1 VASETLF
8 SSVKEEARK
17 NYIAIFEQDW
27 PAWLAGIFI
36 AILALLIFLWDTPWG
51 IAGGYRNWGDWFLYS
66 VGVNAKKPFAPW
78 LHPMSMSNFGIFA
91 GALMSA
97 LMSRQFKVRRAPSL
111 EYAKGIIGGIL
122 MGCGAAFAGGCNV
135 GGFYTAT
142 GMLSMGGIAM
152 MVGLGAGA
160 WVGLRYLLWE
170 MENVSSKPLVLKK
183 KSGSF
188 LGVNWDKVQPYIG
201 AGLFIA
207 VVAAFYLYSSVDKAI
222 LGGILFFGFLIGLV
236 MHRSRFCFVRAFRC
250 PFMTGEADMVK
261 VVAMSLMIYGM
272 GSAVIKWAWIKDPMV
287 GVYHPFVLGSLGGGL
302 IFGVG
307 MILAGGCAS
316 STLWRIG
323 EGHVKL
329 VMTLV
334 GFSLA
339 NALTQ
344 KFIAAYNISEKLGK
358 GVFMPDVFSW
368 AMTIPLFIVFFL
380 VWVFLAI
387 WNEETEKFVIF

>member
-1 VASETLF
+1 MASETLF

-51 IAGGYRNWGDWFLYS
+51 IAGGYRNWGDWFLYTI
-66 VGVNAKKPFAPW
+66 GVNSKKPFFPW

-97 LMSRQFKVRRAPSL
+97 LMSRQFKIRKAPPL

-122 MGCGAAFAGGCNV
+122 MGFGAAFAGGCNV

-152 MVGLGAGA
+152 MVGLGIGA
-160 WVGLRYLLWE
+160 WIGLKYLLWE
-170 MENVSSKPLVLKK
+170 MENLSIKPLVQKTK
-183 KSGSF
+183 GGTF
-188 LGVNWDKVQPYIG
+188 LGVNWDIVQPYIG
-201 AGLFIA
+201 GTLFLAI
-207 VVAAFYLYSSVDKAI
+207 VVAFYFYSAIDKTI

-250 PFMTGEADMVK
+250 PFMTGESDMVK
-261 VVAMSLMIYGM
+261 VVAMSLIIYGM
-272 GSAVIKWAWIKDPMV
+272 GSAIIKWAWIKEPMM
-287 GVYHPFVLGSLGGGL
+287 GVYHPFVLGSLGGGVV
-302 IFGVG
+302 FGIG

-323 EGHVKL
+323 EGHLKL
-329 VMTLV
+329 VMTLL
-334 GFSLA
+334 GFSLS
-339 NALTQ
+339 NALTH
-344 KFIAAYNISEKLGK
+344 KFITAYNLSEKMGK
-358 GVFMPDVFSW
+358 GVFMPDIFSW
-368 AMTIPLFIVFFL
+368 ELTIPLFIVFF
-380 VWVFLAI
+380 VCWAFLAI

>member
-1 VASETLF
+1 VSSETLF

-51 IAGGYRNWGDWFLYS
+51 IAGGYRNWGDWLLYTTGINS
-66 VGVNAKKPFAPW
+66 EKPFAPW
-78 LHPMSMSNFGIFA
+78 FHPMSMSNFGIFA

-97 LMSRQFKVRRAPSL
+97 MMSRQFKIRQAPPL

-122 MGCGAAFAGGCNV
+122 MGCGAAFSKGCNV
-135 GGFYTAT
+135 GGFYTAS
-142 GMLSMGGIAM
+142 GMLSLGGIAM
-152 MVGLGAGA
+152 MIGLGVGA
-160 WVGLRYLLWE
+160 WLGLKYLLWE
-170 MENVSSKPLVLKK
+170 MENISIRPLVQKK
-183 KSGSF
+183 KNRPF
-188 LGVNWDKVQPYIG
+188 LGLNWDRVQPYIG
-201 AGLFIA
+201 GSIFIA
-207 VVAAFYLYSSVDKAI
+207 IISAFYLYSFVDKTT
-222 LGGILFFGFLIGLV
+222 LGGLLFFGFLIGLV

-250 PFMTGEADMVK
+250 PFMTGESDMVK

-272 GSAVIKWAWIKDPMV
+272 GTAVIKWAWIKEPMM
-287 GVYHPFVLGSLGGGL
+287 GVHHPFVLGSLGGGI
-302 IFGVG
+302 IFGIG

-323 EGHVKL
+323 EGHLKL
-329 VMTLV
+329 VMTLI

-339 NALTQ
+339 NALTN
-344 KFIAAYNISEKLGK
+344 KGLAAYDLSSKLGK

-368 AMTIPLFIVFFL
+368 EMTIPLFILFFL
-380 VWVFLAI
+380 IWVFVAI